1 MFTYIFINSPSVQHN
16 QLPHDRSSKG
26 SLEVRWTSISP
37 LNTEKKVGVGGESL
51 SKIYVLDTNV
61 LLQDPRSI
69 FSFEDN
75 EVVIPAVVLEEVD
88 SKKRYMDEIGRNARQ
103 VSKLID
109 NMRQT
114 GKLHEKIP
122 LENGGVLRIELN
134 HRSFHQLQE
143 IFVEKTNDNRILAVA
158 KNLSLEEQAMENGRE
173 VILVSKDALV
183 RVKADALGL
192 QAEDFLSDRV
202 VEVDHI
208 YTGLLELYINNDLL
222 NRFYE
227 KGELNVTELANHPFY
242 PNQFIVMKDSLG
254 GSASA
259 IGVIDA
265 TGKKVR
271 KLIFNHE
278 HIWGIR
284 SRNAQQTMAFELLLR
299 KDIPLV
305 TLIGKA
311 GTGKT
316 LLALAAGLMQT
327 EDLGEYK
334 KLLVARPIVPVGKD
348 LGFLPG
354 EKEEKLRPW
363 MQPIFDN
370 LEYLFNTKK
379 PGELDAILAGMGSI
393 EVEALTYIR
402 GRSIPEQF
410 IIIDEAQNLTKH
422 EVKTILT
429 RVGEKSKIVLMGD
442 PEQIDHPYLD
452 EYNNGLTYV
461 VEKFKEQKIA
471 GHIRLIKGERSGLAQ
486 LAADLL

>member
-1 MFTYIFINSPSVQHN
+1 M
-16 QLPHDRSSKG
+16 G
-26 SLEVRWTSISP
+26 
-37 LNTEKKVGVGGESL
+37 KV
-51 SKIYVLDTNV
+51 YVLDTNV

-69 FSFEDN
+69 FSFEEN

-109 NMRQT
+109 SLRQT
-114 GKLHEKIP
+114 GKLHEKIK
-122 LENGGVLRIELN
+122 LENGGELRIELN

-143 IFVEKTNDNRILAVA
+143 VFVEKTNDNRIIAVA
-158 KNLSLEEQAMENGRE
+158 KNLSLEEQSKENGRP

-192 QAEDFLSDRV
+192 LAEDFLSDRV

-208 YTGLLELYINNDLL
+208 YTGFLEIFMNKNLLDQ
-222 NRFYE
+222 FYE
-227 KGELNVTELANHPFY
+227 KGELSLTELVKKPLY

-254 GSASA
+254 GSSSA
-259 IGVIDA
+259 VGMVDQNGRA
-265 TGKKVR
+265 VKK
-271 KLIFNHE
+271 LTFLHD
-278 HIWGIR
+278 HIWGIKP
-284 SRNAQQTMAFELLLR
+284 RNVQQSMAFDLLLR
-299 KDIPLV
+299 RDIPLV

-327 EDLGEYK
+327 EDLGYYK

-348 LGFLPG
+348 IGFLPG
-354 EKEEKLRPW
+354 EKQEKLRPW
-363 MQPIFDN
+363 MQPIYDN

-402 GRSIPEQF
+402 GRSIPEQY

-429 RVGEKSKIVLMGD
+429 RVGEKSKIVFMGD

-461 VEKFKEQKIA
+461 VEKFKDQKIA
-471 GHIRLIKGERSGLAQ
+471 GHVRLIKGERSGLAQ

>member
-1 MFTYIFINSPSVQHN
+1 
-16 QLPHDRSSKG
+16 
-26 SLEVRWTSISP
+26 
-37 LNTEKKVGVGGESL
+37 
-51 SKIYVLDTNV
+51 LDTNV
-61 LLQDPRSI
+61 LLQDPNSI
-69 FSFEDN
+69 FSFEEN

-88 SKKRYMDEIGRNARQ
+88 SKKRYMDEIGRNARH

-109 NMRQT
+109 GLRLI

-122 LENGGVLRIELN
+122 LPSGGFLRIELN
-134 HRSFHQLQE
+134 HRSFHELQE
-143 IFVEKTNDNRILAVA
+143 IFIEKTNDNRILAVA
-158 KNLSLEEQAMENGRE
+158 KNLSIEEETTENGRP
-173 VILVSKDALV
+173 VILVSKDTLV
-183 RVKADALGL
+183 RVKADAIGL
-192 QAEDFLSDRV
+192 LAEDFLSDRV
-202 VEVDHI
+202 VEIDRI
-208 YTGLLELYINNDLL
+208 YTGYLDLYISGDDL

-227 KGELNVTELANHPFY
+227 KNELILSEVTNHPFY
-242 PNQFIVMKDSLG
+242 PNQFVIMKNALG

-259 IGVIDA
+259 IGTVDK
-265 TGKKVR
+265 TGKKVKR
-271 KLIFNHE
+271 LVFDHD

-284 SRNAQQTMAFELLLR
+284 PRNVQQTMAMEMLLR
-299 KDIPLV
+299 NDMPLV

-327 EDLGEYK
+327 EDLGTYK

-348 LGFLPG
+348 IGYLPG
-354 EKEEKLRPW
+354 EKQEKLRPW
-363 MQPIFDN
+363 MQPIYDN
-370 LEYLFNTKK
+370 LEYLFNAKK

-461 VEKFKEQKIA
+461 VEKFKDQHIA
-471 GHIRLIKGERSGLAQ
+471 GHVRLVKGERSGLAQ

>member
-1 MFTYIFINSPSVQHN
+1 M
-16 QLPHDRSSKG
+16 
-26 SLEVRWTSISP
+26 
-37 LNTEKKVGVGGESL
+37 

-61 LLQDPRSI
+61 LLQDPNSI
-69 FSFEDN
+69 FSFEEN

-88 SKKRYMDEIGRNARQ
+88 SKKRYMDEIGRNARH

-109 NMRQT
+109 SLRLI

-122 LENGGVLRIELN
+122 LPGGGFLRIELN
-134 HRSFHQLQE
+134 HRSFHELQE
-143 IFVEKTNDNRILAVA
+143 IFIEKTNDNRILAVA
-158 KNLSLEEQAMENGRE
+158 KNLSIEEETTENGRP
-173 VILVSKDALV
+173 VILVSKDTLV
-183 RVKADALGL
+183 RVKADAIGL
-192 QAEDFLSDRV
+192 IAEDFLSDRV
-202 VEVDHI
+202 VEIDRI
-208 YTGLLELYINNDLL
+208 YTGYLDLYISGDDL

-227 KGELNVTELANHPFY
+227 KNELILSEVTNHPFY
-242 PNQFIVMKDSLG
+242 PNQFVIMKNALG
-254 GSASA
+254 GSSSA
-259 IGVIDA
+259 IGIVDK
-265 TGKKVR
+265 TGKKVKR
-271 KLIFNHE
+271 LVFDHD
-278 HIWGIR
+278 HIWGIKP
-284 SRNAQQTMAFELLLR
+284 RNVQQTMAMELLLR
-299 KDIPLV
+299 NDMPLV

-327 EDLGEYK
+327 EDLGSFK

-348 LGFLPG
+348 IGYLPG
-354 EKEEKLRPW
+354 EKQEKLRPW
-363 MQPIFDN
+363 MQPIYDN
-370 LEYLFNTKK
+370 LEYLFNAKK

-461 VEKFKEQKIA
+461 VEKFKDQQIA
-471 GHIRLIKGERSGLAQ
+471 GHVRLVKGERSGLAQ

>member
-1 MFTYIFINSPSVQHN
+1 M
-16 QLPHDRSSKG
+16 
-26 SLEVRWTSISP
+26 
-37 LNTEKKVGVGGESL
+37 

-61 LLQDPRSI
+61 LLQDPYSI

-109 NMRQT
+109 GFREK
-114 GKLHEKIP
+114 GRLHESIT
-122 LENGGVLRIELN
+122 LHNGGTLRIELN
-134 HRSFHQLQE
+134 HRSFQQLQE

-158 KNLSLEEQAMENGRE
+158 KNLSLEEDTKENGRQ
-173 VILVSKDALV
+173 VILVSKDTLV
-183 RVKADALGL
+183 RVKADAIGL
-192 QAEDFLSDRV
+192 NAEDFLSDRV
-202 VEVDHI
+202 VELDHI
-208 YTGLLELYINNDLL
+208 YSGFAELYISQELL
-222 NRFYE
+222 NLFYSA
-227 KGELNVTELANHPFY
+227 GELKVSEVTAKTLY
-242 PNQFIVMKDSLG
+242 PNQFLIMKNSLG

-259 IGVIDA
+259 VAIVDPSA
-265 TGKKVR
+265 KKIK
-271 KLIFNHE
+271 KLVFDHD
-278 HIWGIR
+278 HIWGVKP
-284 SRNAQQTMAFELLLR
+284 RNVQQTMAMELLLR
-299 KDIPLV
+299 TDLPLV

-316 LLALAAGLMQT
+316 LLALASGLMQT
-327 EDLGEYK
+327 EDMGYYK

-348 LGFLPG
+348 IGYLPG

-402 GRSIPEQF
+402 GRSIPDQF

-429 RVGEKSKIVLMGD
+429 RVGERSKIVLMGD

-461 VEKFKEQKIA
+461 VEKFKEQHIS
-471 GHIRLIKGERSGLAQ
+471 GHIKLIKGERSGLAQ
-486 LAADLL
+486 LAANIL

>member
-1 MFTYIFINSPSVQHN
+1 M
-16 QLPHDRSSKG
+16 
-26 SLEVRWTSISP
+26 
-37 LNTEKKVGVGGESL
+37 
-51 SKIYVLDTNV
+51 
-61 LLQDPRSI
+61 LQDPNSI

-75 EVVIPAVVLEEVD
+75 EIVIPAVVLEEVD

-109 NMRQT
+109 SFRKA

-122 LENGGVLRIELN
+122 LENGGILRIELN
-134 HRSFHQLQE
+134 HRSFQQLQD
-143 IFVEKTNDNRILAVA
+143 IFIEKTNDNRILAVA
-158 KNLSLEEQAMENGRE
+158 KNLAIEEGTKESGRP

-192 QAEDFLSDRV
+192 QAEDFLNDRV
-202 VEVDHI
+202 VEIDHI
-208 YTGLLELYINNDLL
+208 YTGLLEIYLDKELL
-222 NRFYE
+222 NLFYE
-227 KGELNVTELANHPFY
+227 KGEIKLSEITHHPFY
-242 PNQFIVMKDSLG
+242 PNQFLIIKDALG
-254 GSASA
+254 SSASA
-259 IGVIDA
+259 IGIVDE
-265 TGKKVR
+265 TGKMVK
-271 KLIFNHE
+271 KLVYNQE
-278 HIWGIR
+278 SIWGIKP
-284 SRNAQQTMAFELLLR
+284 RNVGQTMAMELLFR
-299 KDIPLV
+299 QDIPLV
-305 TLIGKA
+305 TMTGKA

-327 EDLGEYK
+327 EDLHSYK

-348 LGFLPG
+348 LGYLPG
-354 EKEEKLRPW
+354 EKQEKLRPW

-379 PGELDAILAGMGSI
+379 PGELEAILAGMGSI

-402 GRSIPEQF
+402 GRSIPEQY

-461 VEKFKEQKIA
+461 LEKFKDQKVA
-471 GHIRLIKGERSGLAQ
+471 GHIQLLKGERSGLAQ

>member
-1 MFTYIFINSPSVQHN
+1 M
-16 QLPHDRSSKG
+16 
-26 SLEVRWTSISP
+26 
-37 LNTEKKVGVGGESL
+37 L

-61 LLQDPRSI
+61 LLQDPNSI
-69 FSFEDN
+69 FSFQDN

-88 SKKRYMDEIGRNARQ
+88 SKKRYMDEVGRNARQ

-109 NMRQT
+109 SLREL
-114 GKLHEKIP
+114 GSLHEKIL
-122 LENGGVLRIELN
+122 LENGGQIRIELN
-134 HRSFHQLQE
+134 HRSFHELQD

-158 KNLSLEEQAMENGRE
+158 KNLSMEELQKEDGRP
-173 VILVSKDALV
+173 VILVSKDTLV

-202 VEVDHI
+202 VEIDHI
-208 YTGLLELYINNDLL
+208 YKGFLDLYINSDNL

-227 KGELNVTELANHPFY
+227 KNELLLSEITNHPFY
-242 PNQFIVMKDSLG
+242 PNQFIVMKDALG

-259 IGVIDA
+259 IGIVDKS
-265 TGKKVR
+265 GKKVKR
-271 KLIFNHE
+271 LVFNQDHV
-278 HIWGIR
+278 WGIKP
-284 SRNAQQTMAFELLLR
+284 RNVQQTMAMELLLR
-299 KDIPLV
+299 NDIPLI
-305 TLIGKA
+305 TLVGKA

-316 LLALAAGLMQT
+316 LLALAAGLFQT
-327 EDLGEYK
+327 EDLGTYK

-348 LGFLPG
+348 IGFLPG

-363 MQPIFDN
+363 MQPIYDN
-370 LEYLFNTKK
+370 LEFLFNTKK

-402 GRSIPEQF
+402 GRSIPDQF

-429 RVGEKSKIVLMGD
+429 RVGDRSKIVLMGD

-461 VEKFKEQKIA
+461 VEKFKEQQIA
-471 GHIRLIKGERSGLAQ
+471 GHVRLVKGERSGLAQ

>member
-1 MFTYIFINSPSVQHN
+1 M
-16 QLPHDRSSKG
+16 
-26 SLEVRWTSISP
+26 
-37 LNTEKKVGVGGESL
+37 

-61 LLQDPRSI
+61 LLQDPYSI

-88 SKKRYMDEIGRNARQ
+88 SKKRYMDEIGRNARH
-103 VSKLID
+103 VSRLID
-109 NMRQT
+109 NLRES
-114 GKLHEKIP
+114 GKLHEKIS
-122 LENGGVLRIELN
+122 LDNGGTLRIELN
-134 HRSFHQLQE
+134 HRSFHELQD

-158 KNLSLEEQAMENGRE
+158 KNLYLEEQTKEEGKK
-173 VILVSKDALV
+173 VILVSKDALI
-183 RVKADALGL
+183 RVKADAIGL
-192 QAEDFLSDRV
+192 YAEDFLSDRV

-208 YTGLLELYINNDLL
+208 YTGFLEAYVPIDLL
-222 NRFYE
+222 NRYYE
-227 KGELNVTELANHPFY
+227 KGELSLSEIAHHPFY
-242 PNQFIVMKDSLG
+242 PNQYLIMKDALG

-259 IGVIDA
+259 IGMVDI
-265 TGKKVR
+265 TSKKVK
-271 KLIFNHE
+271 KLIVNQE
-278 HIWGIR
+278 HIWGIHP
-284 SRNAQQTMAFELLLR
+284 RNVQQTMAIELLLR

-316 LLALAAGLMQT
+316 LLALASGLLQT
-327 EDLGEYK
+327 EDLRVYK

-348 LGFLPG
+348 LGYLPG
-354 EKEEKLRPW
+354 EKQEKLRPW

-370 LEYLFNTKK
+370 LEFLFNTKK

-402 GRSIPEQF
+402 GRSLPEQF
-410 IIIDEAQNLTKH
+410 IIVDEAQNLTKH

-429 RVGEKSKIVLMGD
+429 RVGEGSKIVLMGD

-452 EYNNGLTYV
+452 AYNNGLTYV
-461 VEKFKEQKIA
+461 VEKFKDQA
-471 GHIRLIKGERSGLAQ
+471 VSGHVKLLKGERSGLAR

>member
-1 MFTYIFINSPSVQHN
+1 M
-16 QLPHDRSSKG
+16 G
-26 SLEVRWTSISP
+26 
-37 LNTEKKVGVGGESL
+37 
-51 SKIYVLDTNV
+51 KIYVLDTNV
-61 LLQDPRSI
+61 LLQDPNSI

-109 NMRQT
+109 QLREK
-114 GKLHEKIP
+114 GRLHEKIP
-122 LENGGVLRIELN
+122 LPSGGSLRIELN
-134 HRSFHQLQE
+134 HRSFHELQE

-158 KNLSLEEQAMENGRE
+158 KNLSIEEQSKEDGKT

-192 QAEDFLSDRV
+192 IAEDFLSDRV

-208 YTGLLELYINNDLL
+208 YTGYLELYISGDNLS
-222 NRFYE
+222 RFYE
-227 KGELNVTELANHPFY
+227 KNELLLSELTNHPFY
-242 PNQFIVMKDSLG
+242 PNQFIVMKDALG
-254 GSASA
+254 GSSSA
-259 IGVIDA
+259 IGIVDA
-265 TGKKVR
+265 TGKRVKR
-271 KLIFNHE
+271 LIFDYDHV
-278 HIWGIR
+278 WGIKP
-284 SRNAQQTMAFELLLR
+284 RNVQQTMALELLLR
-299 KDIPLV
+299 TDLALV

-327 EDLGEYK
+327 EDIGEYK

-348 LGFLPG
+348 IGFLPG

-363 MQPIFDN
+363 MQPIYDN
-370 LEYLFNTKK
+370 LEFLFNTKK

-393 EVEALTYIR
+393 QVEALTYIR

-429 RVGEKSKIVLMGD
+429 RVGERSKIVLMGD
-442 PEQIDHPYLD
+442 PAQIDHPYLD

-461 VEKFKEQKIA
+461 VEKFKDQAIA
-471 GHIRLIKGERSGLAQ
+471 GHVKLIKGERSGLAQ

>member
-1 MFTYIFINSPSVQHN
+1 M
-16 QLPHDRSSKG
+16 
-26 SLEVRWTSISP
+26 
-37 LNTEKKVGVGGESL
+37 

-61 LLQDPRSI
+61 LLQDPYSI

-103 VSKLID
+103 VSRLID
-109 NMRQT
+109 SLRES

-122 LENGGVLRIELN
+122 LENGGNLRIELN

-158 KNLSLEEQAMENGRE
+158 KNLFLEEQTKEDGRP
-173 VILVSKDALV
+173 VILVSKDTLV
-183 RVKADALGL
+183 RVKADAIGL
-192 QAEDFLSDRV
+192 FAEDFLSDRV
-202 VEVDHI
+202 VDLDHFYMGFIEKFVDVALI
-208 YTGLLELYINNDLL
+208 SS
-222 NRFYE
+222 FYE
-227 KGELNVTELANHPFY
+227 KNEILVSEISNQPYY
-242 PNQFIVMKDSLG
+242 PHQFVVLKDVLG

-259 IGVIDA
+259 VGIVDQL
-265 TGKKVR
+265 GKKIK
-271 KLIFNHE
+271 KLVFDHD
-278 HIWGIR
+278 HVWGIR
-284 SRNAQQTMAFELLLR
+284 PRNVQQTMAIELLLR
-299 KDIPLV
+299 KDISLV

-316 LLALAAGLMQT
+316 LLALASGLLQT
-327 EDLGEYK
+327 EDLGYYK
-334 KLLVARPIVPVGKD
+334 KVLVARPIVPVGKD

-354 EKEEKLRPW
+354 EKQEKLRPW
-363 MQPIFDN
+363 MQPIYDN
-370 LEYLFNTKK
+370 LEYLFNAKK

-402 GRSIPEQF
+402 GRSIPDQY

-429 RVGEKSKIVLMGD
+429 RVGEGSKIVLMGD

-452 EYNNGLTYV
+452 AYNNGLTYV

-471 GHIRLIKGERSGLAQ
+471 GHVKLVKGERSNLAQ

>member
-1 MFTYIFINSPSVQHN
+1 
-16 QLPHDRSSKG
+16 
-26 SLEVRWTSISP
+26 
-37 LNTEKKVGVGGESL
+37 L

-61 LLQDPRSI
+61 LLQDPFSI

-103 VSKLID
+103 VSRLID
-109 NMRQT
+109 SMRES

-122 LENGGVLRIELN
+122 LETGGNLRIELN

-158 KNLSLEEQAMENGRE
+158 KNLFLEEQTKENGRP

-183 RVKADALGL
+183 RVKADAIGL
-192 QAEDFLSDRV
+192 FAEDFLSDRV
-202 VEVDHI
+202 VDFDHI
-208 YTGLLELYINNDLL
+208 YTGFIEKYIDVAIISK
-222 NRFYE
+222 FYE
-227 KGELNVTELANHPFY
+227 KNEILLSEISNHPYY
-242 PNQFIVMKDSLG
+242 PHQFVVLKDALG

-259 IGVIDA
+259 VGVVDA
-265 TGKKVR
+265 SGKKVR
-271 KLIFNHE
+271 KLVFDHE

-284 SRNAQQTMAFELLLR
+284 PRNVQQTMAIELLLR
-299 KDIPLV
+299 KDISLV

-316 LLALAAGLMQT
+316 LLALASGLLQT
-327 EDLGEYK
+327 EDLGYYK

-354 EKEEKLRPW
+354 EKQEKLRPW
-363 MQPIFDN
+363 MQPIYDN
-370 LEYLFNTKK
+370 LEYLFNVKK

-402 GRSIPEQF
+402 GRSIPDQF

-429 RVGEKSKIVLMGD
+429 RVGEGSKIVLMGD

-452 EYNNGLTYV
+452 AYNNGLTYV
-461 VEKFKEQKIA
+461 VEKFKDQKIA
-471 GHIRLIKGERSGLAQ
+471 GHVKLVKGERSSLAQ
-486 LAADLL
+486 LAADLLK

>member
-1 MFTYIFINSPSVQHN
+1 M
-16 QLPHDRSSKG
+16 
-26 SLEVRWTSISP
+26 
-37 LNTEKKVGVGGESL
+37 

-61 LLQDPRSI
+61 LLQDPYAI
-69 FSFEDN
+69 LSFEEN

-109 NMRQT
+109 GLRKV

-122 LENGGVLRIELN
+122 LETGGVLRIELN
-134 HRSFHQLQE
+134 HRSFQQLQE
-143 IFVEKTNDNRILAVA
+143 VFVEKTNDNRILAVA
-158 KNLSLEEQAMENGRE
+158 KNLSLEEKTKENGRP

-192 QAEDFLSDRV
+192 EAEDFLSDRV
-202 VEVDHI
+202 VEMDHI
-208 YTGLLELYINNDLL
+208 YTGFIERTVSEGEFQELFQHGKLPIEAVTKERVYPKQFMLLKDEL
-222 NRFYE
+222 R
-227 KGELNVTELANHPFY
+227 P
-242 PNQFIVMKDSLG
+242 S
-254 GSASA
+254 SSA
-259 IGVIDA
+259 ICMVDDSRSYLKRLVFTQESA
-265 TGKKVR
+265 
-271 KLIFNHE
+271 
-278 HIWGIR
+278 WGIR
-284 SRNAQQTMAFELLLR
+284 SRNVQQTMAMELLLR
-299 KDIPLV
+299 EDIPLV
-305 TLIGKA
+305 TLVGKA

-316 LLALAAGLMQT
+316 LLALACGLYQT
-327 EDLGEYK
+327 EDLARYN

-363 MQPIFDN
+363 MQPIYDN
-370 LEYLFNTKK
+370 LEFLFNTKK
-379 PGELDAILAGMGSI
+379 QSELDDILAGMGSI

-402 GRSIPEQF
+402 GRSIPDQF

-429 RVGEKSKIVLMGD
+429 RVGDRSKIVFMGD

-461 VEKFKEQKIA
+461 VEKFKEQTVS
-471 GHIRLIKGERSGLAQ
+471 GHVRLVKGERSGLAQ

>member
-1 MFTYIFINSPSVQHN
+1 M
-16 QLPHDRSSKG
+16 
-26 SLEVRWTSISP
+26 
-37 LNTEKKVGVGGESL
+37 

-61 LLQDPRSI
+61 LLQDPNSI

-109 NMRQT
+109 QLRER
-114 GKLHEKIP
+114 GRLHEKIP
-122 LENGGVLRIELN
+122 LPSGGSLRIELN
-134 HRSFHQLQE
+134 HRSFHELQD

-158 KNLSLEEQAMENGRE
+158 KNLSIEEQSKEIGKT

-192 QAEDFLSDRV
+192 TAEDFLSDRV

-208 YTGLLELYINNDLL
+208 YTGYLELYISGENLSL
-222 NRFYE
+222 FYE
-227 KGELNVTELANHPFY
+227 KNELLLSEITNHPFY
-242 PNQFIVMKDSLG
+242 PNQFIIMKDALG
-254 GSASA
+254 GSSSA
-259 IGVIDA
+259 IGIVDK
-265 TGKKVR
+265 TGKRVKR
-271 KLIFNHE
+271 LIFDYDHV
-278 HIWGIR
+278 WGIKP
-284 SRNAQQTMAFELLLR
+284 RNVQQTMAFELLLR
-299 KDIPLV
+299 TELPLV

-327 EDLGEYK
+327 EDIGEYK

-348 LGFLPG
+348 IGFLPG

-363 MQPIFDN
+363 MQPIYDN
-370 LEYLFNTKK
+370 LEFLFNTKK

-393 EVEALTYIR
+393 QVEALTYIR

-429 RVGEKSKIVLMGD
+429 RVGERSKIVLMGD
-442 PEQIDHPYLD
+442 PAQIDHPYLD

-461 VEKFKEQKIA
+461 VEKFKDQAIA
-471 GHIRLIKGERSGLAQ
+471 GHVKLIKGERSGLAQ

>member
-1 MFTYIFINSPSVQHN
+1 MI
-16 QLPHDRSSKG
+16 LG
-26 SLEVRWTSISP
+26 
-37 LNTEKKVGVGGESL
+37 
-51 SKIYVLDTNV
+51 KIYVLDTNV
-61 LLQDPRSI
+61 LLQDPRAI
-69 FSFEDN
+69 YSFEDN

-109 NMRQT
+109 NLRKT
-114 GKLHEKIP
+114 GKLHEKIQ
-122 LENGGVLRIELN
+122 LETGGSLRIELN
-134 HRSFHQLQE
+134 HRSFHELQD

-158 KNLSLEEQAMENGRE
+158 KNLSLEEQEKENGKQ

-192 QAEDFLSDRV
+192 QSEDFLNDRV

-208 YTGLLELYINNDLL
+208 YSGFLEIYINRNLLDL
-222 NRFYE
+222 FYE
-227 KGELNVTELANHPFY
+227 KGELHVTELVNHPFY
-242 PNQFIVMKDSLG
+242 PNQFILLKDALG
-254 GSASA
+254 GSSSA
-259 IGVIDA
+259 IGIVDK
-265 TGKKVR
+265 TGKVVK
-271 KLIFNHE
+271 KLNFKQD
-278 HIWGIR
+278 HIWGIKP
-284 SRNAQQTMAFELLLR
+284 RNVQQTMAFELLLR
-299 KDIPLV
+299 DDIPLV

-327 EDLGEYK
+327 EDMGKYK

-348 LGFLPG
+348 IGFLPG
-354 EKEEKLRPW
+354 EKQEKLRPW
-363 MQPIFDN
+363 MQPIYDN

-429 RVGEKSKIVLMGD
+429 RVGEKSKIVFMGD
-442 PEQIDHPYLD
+442 TEQIDHPYLD

-461 VEKFKEQKIA
+461 VEKFKDQKIG
-471 GHIRLIKGERSGLAQ
+471 GHIRLVKGERSGLAQ
-486 LAADLL
+486 LAADIL

>member
-1 MFTYIFINSPSVQHN
+1 M
-16 QLPHDRSSKG
+16 G
-26 SLEVRWTSISP
+26 
-37 LNTEKKVGVGGESL
+37 KV
-51 SKIYVLDTNV
+51 YVLDTNV
-61 LLQDPRSI
+61 LLQEPNSI
-69 FSFEDN
+69 FSFDEH

-103 VSKLID
+103 VSKIID
-109 NMRQT
+109 QLREQ

-122 LENGGVLRIELN
+122 LPNGGFLRIELN
-134 HRSFHQLQE
+134 HRSFHELQD

-158 KNLSLEEQAMENGRE
+158 KNLALEEEAKESGRT

-183 RVKADALGL
+183 RVKADAIGL
-192 QAEDFLSDRV
+192 HTEDFLSDRV
-202 VEVDHI
+202 VEIDHI
-208 YTGLLELYINNDLL
+208 YTGFLDLYINTENL

-227 KGELNVTELANHPFY
+227 HHELLLSEITNHPFY
-242 PNQFIVMKDSLG
+242 PNQFIILKDALG
-254 GSASA
+254 GKSSALG
-259 IGVIDA
+259 IVDQ
-265 TGKKVR
+265 TGKRLK
-271 KLIFNHE
+271 KLVFHNE
-278 HIWGIR
+278 QVWGIQP
-284 SRNAQQTMAFELLLR
+284 RNVQQTMAIELLMR
-299 KDIPLV
+299 NDIQLV

-327 EDLGEYK
+327 EDLEEYK

-348 LGFLPG
+348 IGFLPG

-363 MQPIFDN
+363 MQPIWDN

-379 PGELDAILAGMGSI
+379 AGELDTILAGMSSI

-402 GRSIPEQF
+402 GRSIPGQF

-429 RVGEKSKIVLMGD
+429 RVGDNSKIVLMGD
-442 PEQIDHPYLD
+442 PGQIDHPYLD

-461 VEKFKEQKIA
+461 VEKFKDQSIA
-471 GHIRLIKGERSGLAQ
+471 GHVKLIKGERSKLAQ

>member
-1 MFTYIFINSPSVQHN
+1 MGN
-16 QLPHDRSSKG
+16 
-26 SLEVRWTSISP
+26 
-37 LNTEKKVGVGGESL
+37 
-51 SKIYVLDTNV
+51 KIYVLDTNV
-61 LLQDPRSI
+61 LLQDPYSI

-109 NMRQT
+109 RLREN

-122 LENGGVLRIELN
+122 LENGGALRIELN

-143 IFVEKTNDNRILAVA
+143 IFVEKTNDNRILAIA
-158 KNLSLEEQAMENGRE
+158 KNLSLEEQAKNNGRT

-183 RVKADALGL
+183 RVKADAIGL

-202 VEVDHI
+202 VEVAHI
-208 YTGLLELYINNDLL
+208 YTGFLDLYISIENL

-227 KGELNVTELANHPFY
+227 KGELVLSEITNHPFY
-242 PNQFIVMKDSLG
+242 PNQFIIMKDALG
-254 GSASA
+254 GKSSALGIVDRS
-259 IGVIDA
+259 
-265 TGKKVR
+265 GKKVKR
-271 KLIFNHE
+271 LLFQQE
-278 HIWGIR
+278 HVWGIR
-284 SRNAQQTMAFELLLR
+284 PRNVQQTMAFELLLR
-299 KDIPLV
+299 DDIPLV

-316 LLALAAGLMQT
+316 LMALAAGLMQT
-327 EDLGEYK
+327 EDFRKYK

-370 LEYLFNTKK
+370 LEFLFNTKK
-379 PGELDAILAGMGSI
+379 PGELDDILAGMGSI

-402 GRSIPEQF
+402 GRSLPEQF

-429 RVGEKSKIVLMGD
+429 RVGEKSKAVLVGD

-461 VEKFKEQKIA
+461 VETFKDQKVA
-471 GHIRLIKGERSGLAQ
+471 GHVRLIKGERSGLAQ